1 MELEN
6 LISTYGYW
14 AILVG
19 TFLEGETILILGGF
33 AASRGYL
40 ALPFV
45 LLSGFFGTFCG
56 DQLYFYLGRR
66 YGQKMVRRSYWEGR
80 LEKVQG
86 LMARFQTSLILL
98 FRFLY
103 GLRTIIPFAIGMG
116 AISAR
121 KFFLLN
127 ALSASI
133 WALVVGIGGYLF
145 GQFLE
150 LLLGD
155 LKKYEEAILGG
166 IALAGVLIWS
176 IYFSCRKKH

>member
-40 ALPFV
+40 ELPFV
-45 LLSGFFGTFCG
+45 ILSAFFGTFFG

-66 YGQKMVRRSYWEGR
+66 YGQKMARRSYWEGR

-86 LMARFQTSLILL
+86 LMVRFQTSLIFL

-103 GLRTIIPFAIGMG
+103 GLRTITPFAIGMS

-127 ALSASI
+127 AVSASI
-133 WALVVGIGGYLF
+133 WALIVGVGGYLF

-150 LLLGD
+150 VLLGD
-155 LKKYEEAILGG
+155 LKKYEEIIWGG
-166 IALAGVLIWS
+166 IALTGGLIWS
-176 IYFSCRKKH
+176 THFYRRRRR